1 MIHVC
6 DNFLED
12 GYEVRRIALGQ
23 KYAASEPN
31 NYPGRRSSE
40 VPEGVKNYITAYVR
54 HITQNF
60 SLEITQCSFQSI
72 DKRFDEGV
80 YHTDRYTYI
89 MIIYLSL
96 DPPLNSGTEI
106 CDGDQ
111 VPDSITPGLCT
122 KLKTSFLA
130 DPYNLIKRY
139 RYARIRRKL
148 NSHYKP
154 IIKMS
159 NKFNRSI
166 LFPTHNFHRAQNFFG
181 NSLATSRLT
190 LVSFLD

>member
-6 DNFLED
+6 DNFFED
-12 GYEVRRIALGQ
+12 CYEVRRIALGQ
-23 KYAASEPN
+23 KYAESEHN
-31 NYPGRRSSE
+31 NYPGRRSSD
-40 VPEGVKNYITAYVR
+40 VPEEVKNYITAYVR
-54 HITQNF
+54 HITQNL
-60 SLEITQCSFQSI
+60 SLEITHCSFQSI
-72 DKRFDEGV
+72 DKRFDDGA
-80 YHTDRYTYI
+80 YHKDRYTYI

-106 CDGDQ
+106 CDGDHA
-111 VPDSITPGLCT
+111 PDSMPPGLCR
-122 KLKTSFLA
+122 KIKESFIA